1 MGSANNAAKQMVFGK
16 DCALVQ
22 PAVVLPARA
31 RADVPNLMDGL
42 LLLGGLADGAWPLCF
57 FDPQYRGIL
66 DKQKYGNEGERQKG
80 RAELSQMDDATIVN
94 FIREIDRVL
103 MPSGHLMLWI
113 DKFHLCTG
121 IADWLRET
129 KLEIVD
135 LITWNKLRMGMGYR
149 TRRVSEHLMVLQKQP
164 VRAKGIW
171 SLHDIKD
178 VWDEK
183 APAGTHAK
191 PIGLQKRLIECL
203 TREGDFVLDPASGN
217 YTVMAAAHQAGRRFL
232 GGDVSDHGAGLV

>member
-1 MGSANNAAKQMVFGK
+1 MNVYGT

-22 PAVVLPARA
+22 PEDRFLAC
-31 RADVPNLMDGL
+31 ADGNSAPFAQSFQADQPNVMDGL
-42 LLLGGLADGAWPLCF
+42 ALLGGLETGAWPLCF

-80 RAELSQMDDATIVN
+80 RAQLQQMDEAMIVQ

-121 IADWLRET
+121 VQPWLRET
-129 KLEIVD
+129 KLETVD

-149 TRRVSEHLMVLQKQP
+149 TRRVSEHLLVLQKSP
-164 VRAKGIW
+164 ARAKGIW
-171 SLHDIKD
+171 RLHDIRD

-183 APAGTHAK
+183 APRGTHAK
-191 PIGLQKRLIECL
+191 PVGLQAKLIECL
-203 TREGDFVLDPASGN
+203 TRPGDFVLDPAAGS
-217 YTVMAAAHQAGRRFL
+217 YTVLAAAQAAGRRFL
-232 GGDVSDHGAGLV
+232 GCDIAARD